1 MAFDAGFGV
10 ETVKMLSDMTE
21 QQTKHI
27 NKLETDAMALK
38 NEKAKLEVRKI
49 QMEFNG
55 VDIHHVD
62 Y

>member
-1 MAFDAGFGV
+1 MAFDVEFDV

-27 NKLETDAMALK
+27 NKLETDAMGLK

-49 QMEFNG
+49 KTEFNG
-55 VDIHHVD
+55 VGIHHMD